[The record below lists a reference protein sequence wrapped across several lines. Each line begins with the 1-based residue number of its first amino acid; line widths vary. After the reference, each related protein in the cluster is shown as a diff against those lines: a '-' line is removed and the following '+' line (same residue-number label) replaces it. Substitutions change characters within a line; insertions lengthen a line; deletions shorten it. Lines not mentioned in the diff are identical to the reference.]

1 MELPFSRLLK
11 TCAQDLMDDT
21 LWNPIGDFE
30 HNGEEVKVS
39 VKPVMDLH
47 LLRFK
52 SQSKSSDVLEEG
64 FDVTSVPRPEVIY
77 NDQILR
83 KHGLRDPA
91 CAYHM
96 EQVLAPGD
104 VIIQRS
110 YRQAFRQRWGNTV
123 SKAAVLTGTAQP
135 LETKS
140 LEVVSRTRL
149 LTWRD
154 YPSRGQSTFA
164 GVPFDPLTE
173 SFVTQVGSEMA
184 WLVVMSP
191 GSPGWINVNVGLFV
205 SASSFPSW
213 ATSLMTK
220 MVHAMHELFQ
230 ARMKEMKSIGCSE
243 ALLKEDR
250 SLYVILSLRTCPQG
264 RPLLPLLPR
273 SPQHGVSV
281 TTGADGVVSVTGLG
295 AAQHLTTWFRPTGT
309 FSLPT
314 YLSDLLTVLGC
325 DDVQVFE
332 SLEGRQL
339 VPYQAVLRREQWER
353 IGSLFNDVWLTH
365 RAAYKKLNSCKHAP
379 TIVDGRQ
386 PREADKPISS
396 GYGEPLSPSYSI
408 AVRNTF
414 IEIGEEVP
422 YTGSPFSRAC
432 SR

>member
-21 LWNPIGDFE
+21 LWNAIGDFQ

-52 SQSKSSDVLEEG
+52 SQSNSSDVLEDG

-77 NDQILR
+77 NDQILQ

-91 CAYHM
+91 CAYHL
-96 EQVLAPGD
+96 EQLLAPGD

-110 YRQAFRQRWGNTV
+110 YRQAFRQRWGQTV
-123 SKAAVLTGTAQP
+123 SKAAVLTGATA
-135 LETKS
+135 EASTKS
-140 LEVVSRTRL
+140 LNVVSRTRL

-164 GVPFDPLTE
+164 GVPFDPSAE
-173 SFVTQVGSEMA
+173 AFVTQVGSEMA

-191 GSPGWINVNVGLFV
+191 GQPGLINVNVGLFV

-243 ALLKEDR
+243 ALLKEDL
-250 SLYVILSLRTCPQG
+250 SLYIILSLRTCPQG
-264 RPLLPLLPR
+264 RPLLPQAPLQAPGSG
-273 SPQHGVSV
+273 SPDAVVTVAGV
-281 TTGADGVVSVTGLG
+281 G
-295 AAQHLTTWFRPTGT
+295 AAQNLTTWFRPTGT
-309 FSLPT
+309 FSLPS
-314 YLSDLLTVLGC
+314 YLSDLLTILGC
-325 DDVQVFE
+325 DDVQVFD

-386 PREADKPISS
+386 PREADKPFLPA
-396 GYGEPLSPSYSI
+396 GYAPEPVSPSYSI

-414 IEIGEEVP
+414 IEIGEEIP
-422 YTGSPFSRAC
+422 STESPFSRAC